1 MCKMAVYEA
10 SELQYP
16 KRHCQVLGPQHVE
29 AVLFGKPGGKQP
41 QKLFVVDHKGQVDAL
56 LRPSP

>member
-1 MCKMAVYEA
+1 VEA
-10 SELQYP
+10 LLFGKP
-16 KRHCQVLGPQHVE
+16 GE